1 MQIRVS
7 THPARR
13 WSLLALVALLGLA
26 VTFSATSASS
36 ASSGHAVA
44 AKKKC
49 KKKHKSAATAK
60 KKKCKKKKK
69 QTVIVPPAAPLTRS
83 AGTIASITWDT
94 TDEVDLHVFDA
105 SGNHDF
111 YKEEESTIPEAVDHD
126 QDIDGGPETFE
137 DLQSPSTRTFT
148 YYVCL
153 YGYDMGDPN
162 GDGEGDVHVTAD
174 ITDPGGAHRSIPIT
188 LNGVNDEALAA
199 VSPPSATPFS
209 ASGFCHPVTP
219 P

>member
-1 MQIRVS
+1 MQMGVS
-7 THPARR
+7 SHPAKR

-26 VTFSATSASS
+26 VAFATTSASN

-49 KKKHKSAATAK
+49 KKKHKSAAEAK

-69 QTVIVPPAAPLTRS
+69 VTVPPSPAPLTRS

-94 TDEVDLHVFDA
+94 PDEVDLHVFDS

-111 YKEEESTIPEAVDHD
+111 YNEELSTIPDAVDHD
-126 QDIDGGPETFE
+126 QEPPDGGGPEFFE

-153 YGYDMGDPN
+153 YSYDDMTQTSGP
-162 GDGEGDVHVTAD
+162 VHVTAD
-174 ITDPGGAHRSIPIT
+174 ITDPGGTHRSIPIT
-188 LNGVNDEALAA
+188 LDGIDDEAFVA
-199 VSPPSATPFS
+199 VSPASATAFS
-209 ASGFCHPVTP
+209 ASGFCHPPV
-219 P
+219 